1 MLTPNNFSIQS
12 QKGFALVTAILACVI
27 LMALAILVMNM
38 STNDLR
44 VSGRNVGEK
53 TALNAADTGTQVM
66 LRNFDYLT
74 RETNPLPTDT
84 QVAPDDDSAIF
95 TITHPDLPSYHS
107 NISGYSMAG
116 GQKMVRNVYP
126 LESEGRS
133 ITHDTRAVVEFAI
146 GNGPNPGDTDYR

>member
-1 MLTPNNFSIQS
+1 MKGIRS
-12 QKGFALVTAILACVI
+12 QKGFALLTAILACMI

-53 TALNAADTGTQVM
+53 IALHAAETGTQVM
-66 LRNFDYLT
+66 LRDFDYLT
-74 RETNPLPTDT
+74 RETAALPADT
-84 QVAPDDDSAIF
+84 QVDPSDDTAIF
-95 TITHPDLPSYHS
+95 TITHPDLPVSQY
-107 NISGYSMAG
+107 NMSGFSLAG

-133 ITHDTRAVVEFAI
+133 TTHDTRVVLEFGIA
-146 GNGPNPGDTDYR
+146 NGPNPADTDYR